1 MRRASLCATL
11 IALAVTTPALAGE
24 PPITSTVFLADRQA
38 TADIALTGPAA
49 GMNWLSPDNEISRLR
64 LQGFWFRTAQMESEA
79 NIGQLQLTGQAVSD
93 TNPGTD
99 NRPDT
104 LALQYTGPGFT
115 IEPTW
120 KLRGSSHGG
129 QASVV
134 ELIQINNTSRTA
146 PLVISFF
153 QYSNFVLSIGAAP
166 ADTSQ
171 IHGTVNNTATQSGNV
186 GFLSETVVTPSPS
199 RWSAGDANTLLNQL
213 NDGSSTTLD
222 NATLFGPGNAAWAY
236 QWDFTIPAGGSVLIS
251 KTKQLVPTP
260 GAALP
265 LAAGLVLI
273 GRRRRR

>member
-11 IALAVTTPALAGE
+11 IALALAAPALAGD
-24 PPITSTVFLADRQA
+24 PAPQNVFLDDRSA
-38 TADIALTGPAA
+38 SASIALSGPGA
-49 GMNWLSPDNEISRLR
+49 GMNGLSPDGEVSRLR
-64 LQGFWFRTAQMESEA
+64 LQGFWFRTASMENEA
-79 NIGQLQLTGQAVSD
+79 NIGQLQLTGLAVTD

-120 KLRGSSHGG
+120 KLRGSNHGG

-153 QYSNFVLSIGAAP
+153 QYSHFLLSFGAAP
-166 ADTSQ
+166 SDVSQ
-171 IHGTVNNTATQSGNV
+171 IQGTVNNTATQSGNV

-199 RWSAGDANTLLNQL
+199 RWSAGDANALLNQL
-213 NDGSSTTLD
+213 NDGSITTLD
-222 NATLFGPGNAAWAY
+222 NSTLFGPGNAAWAY
-236 QWDFTIPAGGSVLIS
+236 QWDFIIPAGGSVLIS

-260 GAALP
+260 GAAAL
-265 LAAGLVLI
+265 LGLGGLVLV
-273 GRRRRR
+273 RRRR